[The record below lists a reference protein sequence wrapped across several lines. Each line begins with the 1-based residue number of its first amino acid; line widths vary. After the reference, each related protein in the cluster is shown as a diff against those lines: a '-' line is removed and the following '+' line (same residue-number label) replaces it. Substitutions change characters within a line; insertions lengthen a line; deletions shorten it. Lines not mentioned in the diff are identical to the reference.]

1 MSSEYF
7 RILFIAFPFFFLFI
21 LLEYFITNHKKLNVY
36 NLKDLIASSS
46 FGIGT
51 ILMAPLI
58 KAAITTTLFFLAYE
72 FFNPL
77 KEGTRT
83 HLLGYESFQW
93 QWYAW
98 IGCLLLDDFIYYWFH
113 RLNHTIRF
121 LWAAHIVH
129 HSSNHFNYGTGVR
142 NGWFTLFYKPLF
154 YMWIPALGF
163 KPEMVLI
170 CMGIESL
177 WQFQLHNKYIPKLG
191 FLERFINSHTMHQVH
206 HAKNVEYLD
215 KNHGG
220 FLNLFDRLFG
230 TWKEYDEKIDIEYGV
245 VHDPDSYDLWVILTH
260 EYQNIIADVKSA
272 KNFKTAF
279 MYIFGPP
286 GWSPDG
292 STLTVK
298 QQQAQLER
306 P

>member
-1 MSSEYF
+1 MLEEY
-7 RILFIAFPFFFLFI
+7 LNLLKWAFPFFFLFI
-21 LLEYFITNHKKLNVY
+21 IVEYVVTAVKELKVY
-36 NLKDLIASSS
+36 NFKDFLASSA

-51 ILMAPLI
+51 ILLTPLI
-58 KAAITTTLFFLAYE
+58 KAFITTTLFFLMYE
-72 FFNPL
+72 LFNPL
-77 KEGTRT
+77 VNGTRT

-98 IGCLLLDDFIYYWFH
+98 GLCMLLDDFFYYWFH
-113 RLNHTIRF
+113 RLNHTVRI

-142 NGWFTLFYKPLF
+142 NGWFTLLYKPLF

-163 KPEMVLI
+163 RPEMVLA
-170 CMGIESL
+170 CMVIESL
-177 WQFQLHNKYIPKLG
+177 WQFQLHNKYVPKLG
-191 FLERFINSHTMHQVH
+191 FLERFINTHTMHQVH

-220 FLNLFDRLFG
+220 FLNIFDRVFG
-230 TWKEYDEKIDIEYGV
+230 TWKEYDETIDIEYGV
-245 VHDPDSYDLWVILTH
+245 VHDPQSYDPWIILTH
-260 EYQNIIADVKSA
+260 EYANIWNDVKTA
-272 KNFKTAF
+272 KNPYEAF
-279 MYIFGPP
+279 MYVFGEP

-298 QQQAQLER
+298 QQQAQLKD
-306 P
+306 